1 MSRLIPENPYTSAG
15 WHSRQNQGREVAI
28 WHYQRGNIIPFN
40 KPLKNQ
46 VVKLKTFCTMQ
57 QLAYYNSAYIMRR
70 AKIR

>member
-1 MSRLIPENPYTSAG
+1 M
-15 WHSRQNQGREVAI
+15 AI

-70 AKIR
+70 AKNQIALVIFMPLYLMIY